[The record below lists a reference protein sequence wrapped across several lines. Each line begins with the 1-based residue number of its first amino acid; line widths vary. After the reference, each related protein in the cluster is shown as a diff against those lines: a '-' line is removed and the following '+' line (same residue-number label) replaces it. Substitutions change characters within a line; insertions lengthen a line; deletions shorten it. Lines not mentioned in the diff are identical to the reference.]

1 MYSRQLVEPNVNMKN
16 NTQPTM
22 FSDSEP
28 SGRVFST
35 WIYTKV
41 PEKRKPKTSWKLL
54 LPQTDNSCFHYSWS
68 VPCPL
73 PFSSPRLPQRAGRL
87 FLWWCGNATSVKLGA
102 ASKSSHISCL
112 PLWNIFVLS
121 KLAGTFQRTEFLP
134 CRWEGSQDLEIMF

>member
-41 PEKRKPKTSWKLL
+41 PEKRKPKPVGNYCCLK
-54 LPQTDNSCFHYSWS
+54 QTTAAFTTADLFH
-68 VPCPL
+68 V
-73 PFSSPRLPQRAGRL
+73 L
-87 FLWWCGNATSVKLGA
+87 F
-102 ASKSSHISCL
+102 HFL
-112 PLWNIFVLS
+112 PLAYLS
-121 KLAGTFQRTEFLP
+121 G
-134 CRWEGSQDLEIMF
+134 QDVSSCGGVEMLHL